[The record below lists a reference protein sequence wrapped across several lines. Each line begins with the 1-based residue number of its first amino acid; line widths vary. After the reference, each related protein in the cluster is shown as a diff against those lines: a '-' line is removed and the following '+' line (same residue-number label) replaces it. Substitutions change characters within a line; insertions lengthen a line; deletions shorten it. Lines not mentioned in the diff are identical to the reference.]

1 MSELASEPSSRER
14 HGPPAAAAGGAVSLT
29 VARQRTSLRVAREDL
44 PGAPRSRVAPSLVLL
59 LGAAYCILPVLW
71 LAVASTKGPSEL
83 FTTFSFWPSLHGGFT
98 YNLTHLI
105 DFRDGVFLR
114 WALNSLLYAGVGSV
128 LSVAVSVLAGL
139 ALAKYRF
146 PGRGTIFVTIL
157 AGVLVPQVALAVP
170 QYLLIS
176 KLGLVNSYWSV
187 LLPSIISPYG
197 IYLARVY
204 AMAAVSDDMLEAARI
219 DGANEYRLVRS
230 VGVPLMVPCMV
241 TLLLLQFVAIWNN
254 FLLPYIMISDDGRFP
269 MTVGLYTMLNQGT
282 SQPALYS
289 LVVMGVFLSVLP
301 LIALFLLLQ
310 RYWRLDLVSGGLKG

>member
-1 MSELASEPSSRER
+1 MSTTASR
-14 HGPPAAAAGGAVSLT
+14 PAAPVRLGGARV
-29 VARQRTSLRVAREDL
+29 RTGR
-44 PGAPRSRVAPSLVLL
+44 PGEPRTRLVPTILLL
-59 LGAAYCILPVLW
+59 LGAVYCITPVAW
-71 LAVASTKGPSEL
+71 IAVAATKGPSEL
-83 FTTFSFWPSLHGGFT
+83 FTTFSFWPSFHGGFT
-98 YNLTHLI
+98 YNITNLI
-105 DFRDGVFLR
+105 EFRDGVFLR
-114 WALNSLLYAGVGSV
+114 WALNSLIYAGAGSV
-128 LSVAVSVLAGL
+128 LSVAVSVLAGF

-146 PGRGTIFVTIL
+146 PGRETIFVTIL
-157 AGVLVPQVALAVP
+157 AGVLVPQIALAVP
-170 QYLLIS
+170 QYLLIA

-204 AMAAVSDDMLEAARI
+204 AMAAVSDDLLEAGRI
-219 DGANEYRLVRS
+219 DGAGEYRLVRS
-230 VGVPLMVPCMV
+230 VGLPLMLPCMV

-254 FLLPYIMISDDGRFP
+254 FLLPYIMIADDTRFP